1 MKVNLSWL
9 KEYVNIEWSPRDL
22 CEALTMA
29 GLEVEGLEPVGE
41 GLERVVSARILSVE
55 PHPHADRLSLCRV
68 DSGRGQSQVVCGAP
82 NLVTGTM
89 APLALPGARLPNGNI
104 VEESEIRGELSRGM
118 LLAEDELGLTD
129 DHSGI
134 LLLPEG
140 TAPGRLVSEV
150 LSLPDWVLD
159 ISITPNRA
167 DCVCVLGVAREIAA
181 ITGEALRLPE
191 IRSWET
197 GPEIETLSSV
207 SIEDPKGCP
216 RYSAGLIQGIALQT
230 SPFWMRYRLF
240 HAGIRSINNI
250 VDVTNYVMMEMGQPL
265 HAFDYNRLKEN
276 RIVVKR
282 AQAGD
287 RFSTLDGQTRILS
300 EETLMICDSDRLV
313 AIAGIMGGLNSEIF
327 AGTTNV
333 LVESAYFDPVT
344 IRRDSKYLGLST
356 EASYRFE
363 RGIDLEGVARA
374 LRRSLDLMVQLSGGE
389 AASGILD
396 NYPRPY
402 ARREI
407 RFRPD
412 RCNAYLGTALSRESM
427 SEYLTSLEMDV
438 LKQDKG
444 DFTVIPPSFRVDINR
459 EVDLMEEVARLHGYN
474 EIPVTPALIR
484 PPDENELPELAF
496 SDRMRSQLASFGFAE
511 IITYSFVAP
520 ETMDPLNQDGGT
532 DSDQLV
538 RILNPLSWDQSVLR
552 TSLIS
557 GLLSTLKTNLSHGEK
572 ELKLFEWGKTFR
584 NLGEGC
590 QPLEKAHLAGV
601 LAGSYRR
608 KTWYAAERPVDYYD
622 AKGTVEGLLRHVGIE
637 PFHFRA
643 GQPDPT
649 YDSQMFSEV
658 VAGSAQV
665 GRVGRISQE
674 VMRAYDLENETVY
687 LFDLDIEPL
696 FNATPQTRRFCPFA
710 KFPAV
715 YRDISLLVGLPV
727 QSGRIM
733 DIIRKEGKELV
744 ESIEIFDY
752 YEGKN
757 IASGHKAL
765 GFRISYR
772 STTGTLDGAD
782 VNRLHETIIDRIR
795 KETGGTLREG

>member
-1 MKVNLSWL
+1 MKLSLNWL
-9 KEYVNIEWSPRDL
+9 KEYVNIEWSPTAL
-22 CEALTMA
+22 CDALTMV
-29 GLEVEGLEPVGE
+29 GLEVEGLEPVAQDLE
-41 GLERVVSARILSVE
+41 GVVSARIVSVE
-55 PHPHADRLSLCRV
+55 PHPHADRLSLCMV
-68 DSGRGQSQVVCGAP
+68 DSGKERSQVVCGAP
-82 NLVTGTM
+82 NLETGTM
-89 APLALPGARLPNGNI
+89 APLALPGARLPNGTT
-104 VEESEIRGELSRGM
+104 VEESDIRGQLSRGM

-134 LLLPEG
+134 LLLPEE
-140 TAPGRLVSEV
+140 TAPGQLIKEV

-181 ITGEALRLPE
+181 ITGERLRLPE
-191 IRSWET
+191 MKWGET
-197 GPEIETLSSV
+197 GPEIEGLSSV

-216 RYSAGLIQGIALQT
+216 RYSAGLIQDIALKP

-265 HAFDYNRLKEN
+265 HAFDYNRLRGN
-276 RIVVKR
+276 RIVVRR

-287 RFSTLDGQTRILS
+287 RFSTLDGQTRVLS
-300 EETLMICDSDRLV
+300 DETLMICDSERLV

-344 IRRDSKYLGLST
+344 IRRGSKYLGLST

-363 RGIDLEGVARA
+363 RGIDMEGVPRA
-374 LRRSLDLMVQLSGGE
+374 LKRSCALMVELSGGK

-412 RCNAYLGTALSRESM
+412 RCNAYLGTTLSGESM
-427 SEYLTSLEMDV
+427 SGYLMSLEMDV
-438 LKQDKG
+438 QKRDEEE
-444 DFTVIPPSFRVDINR
+444 FTVIPPSFRVDINR

-484 PPDENELPELAF
+484 PPNENELPELAF
-496 SDRMRSQLASFGFAE
+496 SDRLRAQLASFGFAE
-511 IITYSFVAP
+511 IITFSFISP
-520 ETMDPLNQDGGT
+520 ESIDSLNPNGGT
-532 DSDQLV
+532 DEDQLV
-538 RILNPLSWDQSVLR
+538 RILNPLSSDQSVLR
-552 TSLIS
+552 TSLIP
-557 GLLSTLKTNLSHGEK
+557 GLLSTLKSNFSRGEK
-572 ELKLFEWGKTFR
+572 DLKLFEWGKTFQNR
-584 NLGEGC
+584 GEGR
-590 QPLEKAHLAGV
+590 QPLEKTHLAAV
-601 LAGSYRR
+601 MAGPYRR
-608 KTWYAAERPVDYYD
+608 KTWYVTERPVDYYD
-622 AKGTVEGLLRHVGIE
+622 AKGTVEGLLRYMGIE
-637 PFHFRA
+637 PFHFDK
-643 GQPDPT
+643 GQPDPA

-658 VAGSAQV
+658 MV
-665 GRVGRISQE
+665 GISRVGRLGRVSQE
-674 VMRAYDLENETVY
+674 VMRAFDLENETAY
-687 LFDLDIEPL
+687 LFDLDVEAL
-696 FNATPQTRRFCPFA
+696 LGVTPQTRKFHPFA

-715 YRDISLLVGLPV
+715 YRDISLLVRLPI

-733 DIIRKEGKELV
+733 DIIRQEGKELV

-782 VNRLHETIIDRIR
+782 VNRLHETIIDKVR
-795 KETGGTLREG
+795 KETGGMLREG